1 MNAGRTST
9 YLHVTHCI
17 FMEASNLRSRMNIV
31 MGNWEKSL
39 SGQTS
44 SLPEEIRDMF
54 SPQQWWSALDSHSR
68 LCLAMKEEITP
79 SLYEIQIST
88 SKINGKLTYISKTR
102 LIFYHKFPQIKAR
115 LLHASYVLFKWLR
128 QQLAWQKWAGRKIST
143 ADVQRKQI
151 RNLALQPLTAHL
163 PGFPALY
170 LWGQC

>member
-1 MNAGRTST
+1 MNAGWTST

-17 FMEASNLRSRMNIV
+17 FMEASNLRSRMNTV

-54 SPQQWWSALDSHSR
+54 SPQQWWSALDSQSR
-68 LCLAMKEEITP
+68 LCLAMKEEIIP
-79 SLYEIQIST
+79 SLWNSNINLKNHWKVNIHLKNTTHFLPQISPNQGPAP
-88 SKINGKLTYISKTR
+88 SCFLCSFQMVEAAACLTE
-102 LIFYHKFPQIKAR
+102 
-115 LLHASYVLFKWLR
+115 VGR
-128 QQLAWQKWAGRKIST
+128 QKES
-143 ADVQRKQI
+143 VQQMCRGNI
-151 RNLALQPLTAHL
+151 RNLALQPLTAHP